1 MKLPRAFISNRPALW
16 GGVLLV
22 VAGVANLQAA
32 SLLETI
38 NSEVSS
44 IYDKSKDAVV
54 KIHAERQLQMSSLS
68 PVPPHRCATGFFITG
83 DGLLLTANTVVDGAE
98 SHWIEW
104 HGRRVPA
111 KLVGQDPR
119 TNLALLKVDPA
130 ECVEA
135 GHQLPFLPHGD
146 SDELRVGS
154 MVIAIGF
161 PFGLPSAPVVGFVS
175 GIDIKRG
182 SHMFVTSHIRAG
194 CKLSRGQGGGPLLN
208 VRGEVVGIA
217 VAADSDDQCYALPI
231 HAAQK
236 VCDDFLRYGQA
247 QHAWVGLGITEK
259 QMTSTETGLDKYQ
272 VFVQQVFSNTPAAE
286 AGFQDRD
293 VLVKI
298 YTNDVRQL
306 ADVLNT
312 IFYFRS
318 GDKVTV
324 TVLRE
329 GKEQQVSLTVG
340 SPPLLETASAR
351 PVPEFPFIRS
361 AEQGPTIVPAAK
373 TR

>member
-1 MKLPRAFISNRPALW
+1 MRLRASIFSRRAFW
-16 GGVLLV
+16 GAALLV
-22 VAGVANLQAA
+22 GAGVANLRAA
-32 SLLETI
+32 SLLESI
-38 NSEVSS
+38 NNEVSTL
-44 IYDKSKDAVV
+44 YDKSRDAVV
-54 KIHAERQLQMSSLS
+54 RIHAERRLQMGNLS
-68 PVPPHRCATGFFITG
+68 PVPAHRSGSGFFITG
-83 DGLLLTANTVVDGAE
+83 DGLLLTANTVVDAADGC
-98 SHWIEW
+98 WIEW

-111 KLVGQDPR
+111 KMVGQDPR

-130 ECVEA
+130 DCVEA
-135 GHQLPFLPHGD
+135 GHQLPFLPRGD

-161 PFGLPSAPVVGFVS
+161 PFDLPSAPVVGFVS

-182 SHMFVTSHIRAG
+182 SHVFVTSHIRAG
-194 CKLSRGQGGGPLLN
+194 CRLSRGQGGGPLLN

-247 QHAWVGLGITEK
+247 QHPWVGLGITEK
-259 QMTSTETGLDKYQ
+259 KITSAELGPEKYQ
-272 VFVQQVFSNTPAAE
+272 VFVQQVFSNTPAAT

-312 IFYFRS
+312 IFFFRS

-324 TVLRE
+324 TVLRA
-329 GKEQQVSLTVG
+329 GKEQQVSLEVG
-340 SPPLLETASAR
+340 SPPPLETASAR

-361 AEQGPTIVPAAK
+361 AEQGPTIAPAAQS
-373 TR
+373 R